1 MKPASEIIS
10 RPILTEKAS
19 GLAEANKYVFEVL
32 PGADRAQI
40 KKAVEANFKVTVEKI
55 NILIRKGKLRR
66 SRLSGDVTWYP
77 SEFSKFRLQCNFDKL
92 QSNTFLPAR
101 DEQSAFLMYEIALGA
116 HGAHK
121 F

>member
-32 PGADRAQI
+32 PGPDRAQI
-40 KKAVEANFKVTVEKI
+40 KKAIEASFKVTDEKI

-66 SRLSGDVTWYP
+66 SRLSGGSIFTETNSRRAIVTLKKGDVI
-77 SEFSKFRLQCNFDKL
+77 SL
-92 QSNTFLPAR
+92 A
-101 DEQSAFLMYEIALGA
+101 
-116 HGAHK
+116 
-121 F
+121 

>member
-32 PGADRAQI
+32 PGADRA
-40 KKAVEANFKVTVEKI
+40 KI

-66 SRLSGDVTWYP
+66 SRLSGGSIFTETDSRRAIVTLKKGDVI
-77 SEFSKFRLQCNFDKL
+77 SL
-92 QSNTFLPAR
+92 A
-101 DEQSAFLMYEIALGA
+101 
-116 HGAHK
+116 
-121 F
+121 